1 MFFKYLFCA
10 QYLSGIIISAGD
22 KVKKRTFMIHLQSTI
37 GRMKINKEVS
47 VQINQIF
54 SKSDIGIKNKIYDIK
69 KSNWEGFYF

>member
-1 MFFKYLFCA
+1 
-10 QYLSGIIISAGD
+10 
-22 KVKKRTFMIHLQSTI
+22 MIHLQSTI

-47 VQINQIF
+47 AQINQIF